1 MASGISESDP
11 TEFGFGRRQVDLFSP
26 LNDECDQMDP
36 PLLVVN
42 RCGGGDGG
50 GDDDDG
56 GGDGGEDG
64 QDDDDNDV
72 CDQMGVGLLALL
84 AISCASVETLPESL
98 LPASVTSVPPVP
110 VLVPVSVRGGRYGI
124 FKKN

>member
-1 MASGISESDP
+1 MWSDGP
-11 TEFGFGRRQVDLFSP
+11 TL
-26 LNDECDQMDP
+26 
-36 PLLVVN
+36 VN
-42 RCGGGDGG
+42 RSGRGGG

-64 QDDDDNDV
+64 QDDDDNDE

-84 AISCASVETLPESL
+84 AIGCASVESL

-110 VLVPVSVRGGRYGI
+110 VLVPVSVPPVIVQILVCISTSVICHITKVTLPRSKLQSMVQGI
-124 FKKN
+124 RFKVDGYS